1 MSFILDALRKLEQK
15 RRQGSVPDLT
25 TVHLSSLEHSKKR
38 PVLLYLFLAA
48 LLINA
53 AILAVLFLPD
63 KQEKQEMALN
73 SPAVEEEPVIIKQ
86 EQKAPD
92 TGLQA
97 SAVPSNT
104 EKTPPNEIT
113 ASEKEVS
120 PASISSDGK
129 IAASDSSVPEEQKK
143 PLEPDKDPV
152 TPGKP
157 SPETTTAS
165 LGLNPSEQEIELLK
179 NQIKEEHSLTDSTPV
194 EETFS
199 EEDAETDP
207 ERTVLEFGQLPDDIR
222 KELPD
227 ITIKGHI
234 YSNSPS
240 SRIAN
245 INGIVTKE
253 GDTVTSG
260 LKVEEIT
267 RTGVIFDYEGVRFHI
282 RAF

>member
-1 MSFILDALRKLEQK
+1 
-15 RRQGSVPDLT
+15 
-25 TVHLSSLEHSKKR
+25 
-38 PVLLYLFLAA
+38 LAA
-48 LLINA
+48 LVINA

-63 KQEKQEMALN
+63 IQRKQEIALN
-73 SPAVEEEPVIIKQ
+73 SPAGQEEPLVVEQ
-86 EQKAPD
+86 EQKPPD

-97 SAVPSNT
+97 SAVPSDT

-120 PASISSDGK
+120 PASISTDGK
-129 IAASDSSVPEEQKK
+129 IAASDSSMPEVQKK
-143 PLEPDKDPV
+143 PLEPDIDPL
-152 TPGKP
+152 TPDKP

-165 LGLNPSEQEIELLK
+165 LGLKPSEQEIEDLK
-179 NQIKEEHSLTDSTPV
+179 NQIEEERSLEDSTPV

-199 EEDAETDP
+199 GEDTETDQ
-207 ERTVLEFGQLPDDIR
+207 ERTVLELGQLPDDIR

-245 INGIVTKE
+245 INGIITKE

-267 RTGVIFDYEGVRFHI
+267 MTGVIFDYGGFRFRI